1 MPSTLTSVR
10 CFLDCHID
18 IGCGY
23 WNGGSGCRW
32 VVVGVVTG
40 WCHGW
45 IGIIVIVVVGIVP
58 EVVVRGR
65 WVVVVGVVVV
75 GVWVVEI
82 GGHADVLWRLCFDYY
97 NIGVISEGI
106 GAAHDADDE
115 EDFVGAVAEAADHDD
130 EVDGLCIVIE
140 AVFEGVGEVVEG
152 VAAELVA
159 AVDGCAEVEA
169 DGAVV
174 LVECVLFVD
183 VEAEED
189 EGGCEHDGG
198 VDEGAA

>member
-1 MPSTLTSVR
+1 MSSTSTSIC

-18 IGCGY
+18 IGGGY
-23 WNGGSGCRW
+23 WNGSGCRW
-32 VVVGVVTG
+32 VVVGVITR
-40 WCHGW
+40 WSHWW
-45 IGIIVIVVVGIVP
+45 IGIVVIGIVVIGIVP
-58 EVVVRGR
+58 EIVVRRR
-65 WVVVVGVVVV
+65 WVVVVV
-75 GVWVVEI
+75 GVRVVEI
-82 GGHADVLWRLCFDYY
+82 GGHADILWRLCFDYD

-130 EVDGLCIVIE
+130 EVDGLCVVIE
-140 AVFEGVGEVVEG
+140 AVFEGVGEIVEG